1 MFRDKNILMAT
12 RIWCW
17 VGCCWKQRLC
27 SCTRWNNYCTKPRN
41 ATSLRNA
48 SAASSA
54 ICRSQA
60 GRPTSPT
67 SQAGYLPTSVYLRAK
82 ALLGGAIG
90 HRLDPADIL
99 RLSFPCCPW
108 LPFPQLLWHYLQPS
122 PRPGAPCWTRHSS
135 QLLRRQCYLLR
146 VFLSQLL
153 ISCSWTRS
161 DWHSSSLHC
170 PACLSL
176 LFAPAALLD
185 SPVITVWRELLM
197 VLNDSL
203 SSFGFSWFIYLL
215 NNLTLLQFQHSTQ
228 YFLHVTVSHII
239 CTMRRAK
246 SIYHVPNP
254 FNIIQ
259 LQTWPQM
266 ADIPT
271 SEKWKYNMFL
281 WIKVQHGQARKGSG
295 FSILDMLSIIC
306 WQFFLSWKDKFEHNV
321 KISDSLSCW
330 CYCAP

>member
-12 RIWCW
+12 QIWCW

-27 SCTRWNNYCTKPRN
+27 SRTRWNNYCTKPRN

-48 SAASSA
+48 SAKSSA
-54 ICRSQA
+54 IWRSQA

-67 SQAGYLPTSVYLRAK
+67 SQAGYLPTSVYLSEK

-90 HRLDPADIL
+90 
-99 RLSFPCCPW
+99 
-108 LPFPQLLWHYLQPS
+108 PS
-122 PRPGAPCWTRHSS
+122 
-135 QLLRRQCYLLR
+135 
-146 VFLSQLL
+146 
-153 ISCSWTRS
+153 
-161 DWHSSSLHC
+161 WHSKIKLSLLPMASVPSALVALSSTIASPWCSVLDKALVSATEAAMLST
-170 PACLSL
+170 PCLSL
-176 LFAPAALLD
+176 PAAHLMLLNSLWLTFFTLALPCFSRST
-185 SPVITVWRELLM
+185 SPSWFSSHHRELLM

-203 SSFGFSWFIYLL
+203 SSFGLSWFIYLL

-259 LQTWPQM
+259 LQTCPQM
-266 ADIPT
+266 ADIPR

-321 KISDSLSCW
+321 KISGSLSCW